1 AALDG
6 PADDR
11 ARRAHLRLPD
21 LGPVLG
27 APGDAVGLQ
36 RDPQRRA
43 PTVARVVRHQLRG
56 QLLELL
62 VHGARLDRGHPGDVL
77 PERPSNKSYLD
88 DQRRWIDAF
97 PTPARLATAST
108 LKPAQPRSPK
118 SKIAASAILRSTSW
132 SRGRPAAGA
141 STCSTPHPSLLDEFR
156 AAQPGRTR
164 RRGRPGRGV
173 ARCPRTTA
181 PADSATGVTNRNGGT
196 GTAPSRAPLSGLHL
210 AQGVAM
216 RTKMTEMLGVE
227 HPIVGFNRSPAVVA

>member
-1 AALDG
+1 
-6 PADDR
+6 
-11 ARRAHLRLPD
+11 
-21 LGPVLG
+21 
-27 APGDAVGLQ
+27 
-36 RDPQRRA
+36 
-43 PTVARVVRHQLRG
+43 
-56 QLLELL
+56 
-62 VHGARLDRGHPGDVL
+62 
-77 PERPSNKSYLD
+77 
-88 DQRRWIDAF
+88 

-118 SKIAASAILRSTSW
+118 SKIAASAILRSTSG

-227 HPIVGFNRSPAVVA
+227 HPIVGFNRSPAVVAEVSKAGGFGVLAATAYKPDELDAQLTWIEEQVGDRPYGIDLLVPN